1 MVIILLIRYK
11 ILINLLNFFC
21 CVILHDFKVGDH
33 KEMIKTLSNSGHLIH
48 EYDMGSQFRGYAA
61 KMTER
66 YK

>member
-1 MVIILLIRYK
+1 M
-11 ILINLLNFFC
+11 
-21 CVILHDFKVGDH
+21 ILHDFKVGDH